1 MDVPAYNILQ
11 NQIRRRGKACYVVL
25 LIMLDMLL
33 SSNES
38 SGTLIFHSYPFC
50 FSMVLR
56 AAFGGMIV
64 RCTLLVVGVEVLGI
78 PSSIIDDSC
87 TYSFKLSK

>member
-1 MDVPAYNILQ
+1 
-11 NQIRRRGKACYVVL
+11 
-25 LIMLDMLL
+25 
-33 SSNES
+33 
-38 SGTLIFHSYPFC
+38 
-50 FSMVLR
+50 MVLR